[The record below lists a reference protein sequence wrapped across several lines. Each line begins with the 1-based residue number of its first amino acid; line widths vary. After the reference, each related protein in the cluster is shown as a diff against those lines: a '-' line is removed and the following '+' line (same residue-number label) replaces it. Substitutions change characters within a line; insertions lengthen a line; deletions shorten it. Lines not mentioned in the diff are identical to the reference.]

1 MFDCGDQTEFLDV
14 HLEFRV
20 TSWRVMETSA
30 EMSSVLNNKKQTK
43 KTEPPAPFS
52 RNHGLVTS
60 ANPQIASE
68 LQRKNSST
76 HGLEAS

>member
-1 MFDCGDQTEFLDV
+1 
-14 HLEFRV
+14 
-20 TSWRVMETSA
+20 MENSA
-30 EMSSVLNNKKQTK
+30 EMSSVLNKKNLT
-43 KTEPPAPFS
+43 AMPFS